1 MERGPSL
8 ESRVVSLERSRGRW
22 RAASVVFAAVA
33 IVGGSMA
40 MQVAEPESLTIR
52 KVVIVDADGRQ
63 RVVLSGSGLIFADEE
78 EHPRIVMATLDN
90 GAAAIQHFD
99 PEGRRRI
106 ATGTFPDGGASV
118 LHLDPGR
125 NIRLESGT
133 YPGGVARSTQFDA
146 SGLPRLDAR
155 TDGSGHAVVQHSDD
169 DGLPRITV
177 GTDAAGRAEVRL
189 VDQDGVERLVDRVE
203 ADGRVSRRLHRDPAH
218 ETPARAVS
226 GSSDARTPRG

>member
-1 MERGPSL
+1 MECRSDL
-8 ESRVVSLERSRGRW
+8 ESRVESLERSRGRW
-22 RAASVVFAAVA
+22 RTMSVVLAAVA
-33 IVGGSMA
+33 IVGGSTA
-40 MQVAEPESLTIR
+40 MKAAGPESLTLR

-133 YPGGVARSTQFDA
+133 YPGGVARTTQFDA

-155 TDGSGHAVVQHSDD
+155 TDGVGHALVQHSDP

-177 GTDAAGRAEVRL
+177 GTDPAGRASVRL
-189 VDQDGVERLVDRVE
+189 VDQDGTERLVDQVE
-203 ADGRVSRRLHRDPAH
+203 ADGRVSRHLNRDPGGG
-218 ETPARAVS
+218 TPARAASESSKS
-226 GSSDARTPRG
+226 GSPRG